1 MPCSGPVQQSIACNE
16 QPCPG
21 IAVSLTVSKTK
32 GLCQKLCLIEVDGEF
47 TFWSDNGPCTKTC
60 GTGSQEQTRTC
71 TNPAPQHGGLPCEG
85 PTQQTVACNNQPC
98 PNEHIFVKYAPASL
112 NSSVMVCVPVNGGFT
127 DWTESGSCSTTCGAG
142 NQTQLRS
149 CTNPIPQHGGL
160 PCQGPLQ
167 QVVECNVQPC
177 PGMQLML
184 KVGLLC
190 LTIEQNVQH
199 FYS

>member
-1 MPCSGPVQQSIACNE
+1 MYSPVDGGFTNWANQSSCTRSCGTGEQHQVRTCTNPVPQHEGMPCSGPVQQSIACNE

-85 PTQQTVACNNQPC
+85 PTQQTVACNEQPC
-98 PNEHIFVKYAPASL
+98 PSEHIFVKYAPASL
-112 NSSVMVCVPVNGGFT
+112 NNSVYGMCSSS
-127 DWTESGSCSTTCGAG
+127 WR
-142 NQTQLRS
+142 L
-149 CTNPIPQHGGL
+149 H
-160 PCQGPLQ
+160 
-167 QVVECNVQPC
+167 
-177 PGMQLML
+177 
-184 KVGLLC
+184 
-190 LTIEQNVQH
+190 
-199 FYS
+199 